1 MTPRL
6 HFCMSGI
13 IRSRRKKTFRAS
25 RENPVMCVQDRKGE
39 RWMKEYGKL
48 CGYFAAWVWKPFYR
62 IVIALCVLELLLSGS
77 AAYECASFSLMLDEM
92 HTLRIVCGAEL
103 LFLFFVRRQFHQFFG
118 AYRGIYT
125 MAALPAPGWAFPAA
139 AYTVTAAG
147 VLTLAAVQLLMGL
160 ALYGIFFLWQGAGEG
175 LYLAI
180 LRAPLFRYL
189 LPHTPLLLAQT
200 VFYLWVASTFPFFL
214 MPNFRVLFRWRKRD
228 WNTAT
233 TAEAIQT
240 LLAFVFL
247 FAMSFL
253 RSNIL
258 IWYLLFDIGLPI
270 ALAFDLWS
278 ATVRPKPVE

>member
-1 MTPRL
+1 
-6 HFCMSGI
+6 
-13 IRSRRKKTFRAS
+13 
-25 RENPVMCVQDRKGE
+25 MCVQDRKGE

-147 VLTLAAVQLLMGL
+147 GLTLAAVQLLMGL

-200 VFYLWVASTFPFFL
+200 VFYLWAAVTLPFSL
-214 MPNFRVLFRWRKRD
+214 MPDFRSIFRGKKRD

-240 LLAFVFL
+240 LLVFVFL
-247 FAMSFL
+247 FSIPFL
-253 RSNIL
+253 RSNLL
-258 IWYLLFDIGLPI
+258 IGYLLFDIGLPA
-270 ALAFDLWS
+270 ALVMDLRN
-278 ATVRPKPVE
+278 ATVRPMQVES

>member
-1 MTPRL
+1 M
-6 HFCMSGI
+6 
-13 IRSRRKKTFRAS
+13 
-25 RENPVMCVQDRKGE
+25 
-39 RWMKEYGKL
+39 
-48 CGYFAAWVWKPFYR
+48 
-62 IVIALCVLELLLSGS
+62 
-77 AAYECASFSLMLDEM
+77 
-92 HTLRIVCGAEL
+92 
-103 LFLFFVRRQFHQFFG
+103 
-118 AYRGIYT
+118 
-125 MAALPAPGWAFPAA
+125 
-139 AYTVTAAG
+139 TAAG